1 MRSVCRS
8 HSGDV
13 LDICYNL
20 SGPKSRS
27 RVSRCVNPL
36 WIQIVRIRNG
46 GTTLSTL
53 TFSEAS
59 YRRGTTYRR
68 EPDSVVAKDRS
79 IGDLLRSKLCIRR
92 RELRAIRC
100 TSIGRKGKARGER
113 AGLRQQRR
121 RGRFHTSGPGKG
133 LHGLDSHSGIS
144 VAAVVDVHECR
155 PLVLTVHTRI
165 PDSLSFTSDDP
176 ARTKFA
182 RFHLGCAADRDTSIA
197 SVTSLSQS
205 RS

>member
-68 EPDSVVAKDRS
+68 EPDSVVAKDLSEICCAASFASVGENYVLSGARAS
-79 IGDLLRSKLCIRR
+79 EEKVRR
-92 RELRAIRC
+92 AVN
-100 TSIGRKGKARGER
+100 ARGFGNKGD
-113 AGLRQQRR
+113 AVGSIPLGLAKD
-121 RGRFHTSGPGKG
+121 FMA
-133 LHGLDSHSGIS
+133 L
-144 VAAVVDVHECR
+144 
-155 PLVLTVHTRI
+155 I
-165 PDSLSFTSDDP
+165 PIP
-176 ARTKFA
+176 A
-182 RFHLGCAADRDTSIA
+182 
-197 SVTSLSQS
+197 
-205 RS
+205 